1 MLEVLLQRD
10 VLGEFV
16 HISVHPGADEA
27 GPAGILQHLGVLA
40 LAAAHHRGH
49 HLDTGA
55 LGQGQYLVDDLIH
68 RLAAYLLAAV
78 GAVGRAHPSPQQTQI
93 VVDFRHRA
101 HGGARVLAGGLL
113 VDGDGWGQALDVI
126 HVGLVHLPQEHT
138 GVGGQALH
146 IPPLAL
152 GIDGVKGQGAFAGA
166 GKARQHHQLIPGDGD
181 IDVLQ
186 IVLSRTLN
194 ENFSLHGMPH
204 FCNIWLQISVVKSI
218 FNVNSEIIF
227 IRSRPPFSPAGER

>member
-16 HISVHPGADEA
+16 HIAVHPGPDEA

-78 GAVGRAHPSPQQTQI
+78 GAVGRTHPGPQQTQI
-93 VVDFRHRA
+93 VVDLRHRA

-113 VDGDGWGQALDVI
+113 LDVI

-146 IPPLAL
+146 IPPLTL
-152 GIDGVKGQGAFAGA
+152 GIDGVKGQGALAGA

-181 IDVLQ
+181 IDVFQ
-186 IVLSRTLN
+186 VVLPRTLN

-227 IRSRPPFSPAGER
+227 IRSRQPFSPAEGR